1 MRRIIVLIILAH
13 LTLSGISQTVSD
25 SITCLPNSKL
35 RKAIKQIEDCKI
47 LKEELA
53 ATQNSVSILEERLD
67 LKDHIIRS
75 YDIKDSL
82 CEKKCSNYEAIILAK
97 DQQIFNH
104 KSIESIQNVKVKL
117 LKINK
122 WIYGGAGLII
132 GVLLSLI
139 K

>member
-1 MRRIIVLIILAH
+1 M
-13 LTLSGISQTVSD
+13 
-25 SITCLPNSKL
+25 
-35 RKAIKQIEDCKI
+35 
-47 LKEELA
+47 
-53 ATQNSVSILEERLD
+53 
-67 LKDHIIRS
+67 
-75 YDIKDSL
+75 KDSL
-82 CEKKCSNYEAIILAK
+82 CEKKCSNYEGIILAK

-104 KSIESIQNVKVKL
+104 KSIESIQNIKIKL